1 MTILVDC
8 TAKGKPHVTFSR
20 GLRVWRSFQ
29 GAHRK
34 VLDILNLLG
43 VSNNLMKS
51 AERRDS
57 VDRWIV
63 LGGMIVVLIVLYLC
77 YRWVR
82 G

>member
-1 MTILVDC
+1 M
-8 TAKGKPHVTFSR
+8 
-20 GLRVWRSFQ
+20 WRSFQ

>member
-1 MTILVDC
+1 M
-8 TAKGKPHVTFSR
+8 
-20 GLRVWRSFQ
+20 
-29 GAHRK
+29 
-34 VLDILNLLG
+34 LDILNLLG